1 MPMITD
7 HWSVEFL
14 NWLVNLKKMKYDR
27 NNWKFMKGDWGWQ
40 RKVAIDE
47 INLN

>member
-14 NWLVNLKKMKYDR
+14 NWLVNLKKKWSMTETIE
-27 NNWKFMKGDWGWQ
+27 NSWKETEDGNEK
-40 RKVAIDE
+40 
-47 INLN
+47 